1 MSKINLC
8 KEPDGWWAYI
18 ESGRGTLIVDGFFND
33 EFEAADAV
41 LGPIELVQV
50 TLKV

>member
-33 EFEAADAV
+33 EFEAADAA
-41 LGPIELVQV
+41 LALTNIKPYSLR
-50 TLKV
+50 